1 MISVLMLAY
10 GEEAYL
16 GEAVAAV
23 LASTGAGADLGADAG
38 TDVELEL
45 ELVLVDN
52 GCTTDAVANLPA
64 DPRLRIEVPGTNL
77 GFTGGVNHAA
87 RVATGDVLVLVNS
100 DAVVAPDAIALLVER
115 VADPAVGIAG
125 ACIRLADAPDTVN
138 SAGNPLH
145 VLGLS
150 WAGGMGR
157 PAAEVAVVREVASV
171 SGAGLAV
178 RRDVWEAMGGFP
190 TPFFAYLED
199 LELAWR
205 CWQRGLRVEL
215 VPQAVVAH
223 HYEFARTPLKMYLL
237 ERNRL
242 LVLLTCHQART
253 LALLALPLLA
263 FEAAIALVAVL
274 QGWGGQKA
282 RGWRWIVR
290 HRRWVRA
297 RRREVQS
304 ARTVPDRALLHLL
317 SDTFDPAQTPL
328 PRAAAPLEWL
338 LRLYWSAAR
347 RAI

>member
-1 MISVLMLAY
+1 MISVVMLAY
-10 GEEAYL
+10 GAEPHL
-16 GEAVAAV
+16 GAAVAAV
-23 LASTGAGADLGADAG
+23 LASEGVD
-38 TDVELEL
+38 L

-52 GCTTDAVANLPA
+52 GCTSDAVARLPE
-64 DPRLRIEVPGTNL
+64 DPRLRVVVPGTNL
-77 GFTGGVNHAA
+77 GFTGGVNRGAE
-87 RVATGDVLVLVNS
+87 VAVGDVLVLVNS
-100 DAVVAPDAIALLVER
+100 DAVVAPDAVALLADR
-115 VADPAVGIAG
+115 VADPAVGLAG
-125 ACIRLADAPDTVN
+125 ALVVLGDDPGTIN

-150 WAGGMGR
+150 WAGAMGR
-157 PAAEVAVVREVASV
+157 PAAEAAGLREVASV

-178 RRDVWEAMGGFP
+178 RREVWTALGGFP
-190 TPFFAYLED
+190 TPYFAYLED

-215 VPQAVVAH
+215 VPAAVVVH
-223 HYEFARTPLKMYLL
+223 HYEFSRSPLKMYLL

-242 LVLLTCHQART
+242 LVLATCHQART

-290 HRRWVRA
+290 HRRWVRE
-297 RRREVQS
+297 RRREVQA
-304 ARTVPDRALLHLL
+304 ARTVPDRALVRLL
-317 SDTFDPAQTPL
+317 TDRFDPAQTPL

-338 LRLYWSAAR
+338 LRLYWAAAR
-347 RAI
+347 RFV

>member
-23 LASTGAGADLGADAG
+23 LASADVD
-38 TDVELEL
+38 LEV
-45 ELVLVDN
+45 VLVDN
-52 GCTTDAVANLPA
+52 GCTTDAVERLPA
-64 DPRLRIEVPGTNL
+64 DPRVRVVVPGTNL
-77 GFTGGVNHAA
+77 GFTGGVNRAA
-87 RVATGDVLVLVNS
+87 ELATGDVLVLVNS
-100 DAVVAPDAIALLVER
+100 DAVVAPDAIAILASR
-115 VADPAVGIAG
+115 VADPAVGLAG
-125 ACIRLADAPDTVN
+125 ALVVLADDPTTVN

-150 WAGGMGR
+150 WAGAMGR
-157 PAAEVAVVREVASV
+157 PVTEVADVRRVASV

-178 RRDVWEAMGGFP
+178 RRDVWEALGGFP
-190 TPFFAYLED
+190 TPYFAYLED

-215 VPQAVVAH
+215 VPEAVVRH

-242 LVLLTCHQART
+242 LVLLTCHQPRT
-253 LALLALPLLA
+253 LALLAVPLLA

-282 RGWRWIVR
+282 RGWRWVLR
-290 HRRWVRA
+290 HRGWVRE
-297 RRREVQS
+297 RRRMVQAS
-304 ARTVPDRALLHLL
+304 RMVPDRDLVDLL
-317 SDTFDPAQTPL
+317 SDRFDPAQTPL
-328 PRAAAPLEWL
+328 PRAAAPLEWV
-338 LRLYWSAAR
+338 LRVYWSAAR
-347 RAI
+347 RLV

>member
-16 GEAVAAV
+16 REAVAAV
-23 LASTGAGADLGADAG
+23 LASTGVD
-38 TDVELEL
+38 L

-52 GCTTDAVANLPA
+52 GCTTDAVERLPVDA
-64 DPRLRIEVPGTNL
+64 RLRVEVPGTNL

-87 RVATGDVLVLVNS
+87 RIATGDVLVLVNS
-100 DAVVAPDAIALLVER
+100 DAEVAPDAIALLVER
-115 VADPAVGIAG
+115 VADPAVGLAG
-125 ACIRLADAPDTVN
+125 ACIRLADDPGTVN

-150 WAGGMGR
+150 WAGAMGR
-157 PAAEVAVVREVASV
+157 PAAEVSDVREVASV

-178 RRDVWEAMGGFP
+178 RREVWEALDGFP
-190 TPFFAYLED
+190 TPYFAYLED

-215 VPQAVVAH
+215 VPEAVVLH

-253 LALLALPLLA
+253 LALLAVPLLA
-263 FEAAIALVAVL
+263 FEAAIAVVAAA

-282 RGWRWIVR
+282 RGWRWVIR
-290 HRRWVRA
+290 HRRWVRD
-297 RRREVQS
+297 RRRAVQA
-304 ARTVPDRALLHLL
+304 ARTVPDRDLVHLL
-317 SDTFDPAQTPL
+317 SDRFDPAQTPL
-328 PRAAAPLEWL
+328 PRAASPLEWV
-338 LRLYWSAAR
+338 LRVYWSAAR
-347 RAI
+347 RLV